1 MYPPLES
8 RYKGQIIMRPHTT
21 MKRREAALPIK
32 KEIQEFIIATE
43 NLYRLLSDSK
53 TLSCH
58 EVEIL
63 RCCLEELSTVEGDPS
78 VHQGRRIKM
87 NRGSG

>member
-1 MYPPLES
+1 MTLL
-8 RYKGQIIMRPHTT
+8 HTT

-43 NLYRLLSDSK
+43 NLYRLLSNNNK
-53 TLSCH
+53 ALSCH

-63 RCCLEELSTVEGDPS
+63 RCCLEELSTIEDDPS
-78 VHQGRRIKM
+78 VHQGRRIKV

>member
-8 RYKGQIIMRPHTT
+8 RYKGRIMMRPHTT

-78 VHQGRRIKM
+78 AHQGRRITM

>member
-1 MYPPLES
+1 MYAPLQS
-8 RYKGQIIMRPHTT
+8 RYKGRIMMRLHTT
-21 MKRREAALPIK
+21 MERREAALPIK

-53 TLSCH
+53 ALSCH

-78 VHQGRRIKM
+78 VHQARRIKM